1 MIYSFV
7 TGAIF
12 IKHFSVSRFLQAITS
27 LEFYSL
33 FQTSTRRMT
42 MIAQIQRENYSPIKG
57 WGFRGGAQ
65 GTENM
70 TIIFVLSMTSHLLF
84 VLFLIGYNL

>member
-1 MIYSFV
+1 
-7 TGAIF
+7 
-12 IKHFSVSRFLQAITS
+12 
-27 LEFYSL
+27 
-33 FQTSTRRMT
+33 